1 MVFKFP
7 TVFREAQI
15 HERRNAFDFD
25 GEKWVVGENA
35 LTHKRACRYIRDVE
49 ELVRYYPLFLLA
61 SKKKA
66 KTEENQ
72 VAVSL
77 PLDVYVLEKE
87 KKEAGADNLL
97 DKLSFNCNRYGFSVS
112 VHPQG
117 IAGLQHLIDERKVDD
132 SSYTLLIDGGFNT
145 VNTAVV
151 SPELQVVF
159 FKTFTDEVGIRN
171 LIEDF
176 FREELL
182 NRFPTVSTNLVVLK
196 EVFLK
201 EKVDTGLKV
210 EDIKPEKERAV
221 SRYLD
226 RFFSRIVGE
235 LKRAGVDYDQIVFIG
250 GLSYYLSPDD
260 FETNKKLY
268 IPKDGGE
275 FLNVLGLLS
284 MSELPFAV
292 DLGFGDCK
300 VAVEV

>member
-7 TVFREAQI
+7 TVFREAQV
-15 HERRNAFDFD
+15 HEKRNALDFD
-25 GEKWVVGENA
+25 GEKWVVGEDA

-49 ELVRYYPLFLLA
+49 ELVRYYPLFLA
-61 SKKKA
+61 EAKKKA
-66 KTEENQ
+66 KVEENQ

-87 KKEAGADNLL
+87 KKEVGADNLI
-97 DKLSFNCNRYGFSVS
+97 DKLSYNCSKYGFSVS

-117 IAGLQHLIDERKVDD
+117 IAGLQHLIDESKV
-132 SSYTLLIDGGFNT
+132 SSNDYTLLVDGGFNT
-145 VNTAVV
+145 VNVAVV
-151 SPELQVVF
+151 SPELKVLF
-159 FKTFTDEVGIRN
+159 FKTFTDEIGIRN

-182 NRFPTVSTNLVVLK
+182 NRFPAVSTNLVVLK

-210 EDIKPEKERAV
+210 EDVRPEKERAV
-221 SRYLD
+221 SRYLN
-226 RFFSRIVGE
+226 RFFNRIVGE
-235 LKRAGVDYDQIVFIG
+235 LKRAGVDYEQIVFIG
-250 GLSYYLSPDD
+250 GLSYYLSPED
-260 FETNKKLY
+260 FETNKNLY
-268 IPKDGGE
+268 IPKEGGE

-284 MSELPFAV
+284 LSELPFAV

-300 VAVEV
+300 VARR